1 MVLGFGEGSIDLM
14 LNKTNFAFGETVE
27 GKLNLKLKKE
37 KQARQL
43 RVRLQTEFLRS
54 SGGPALIQTGQPRQS
69 EKQILYQ
76 TETVVDGE
84 KLYAPPGGE
93 YEFKIQVPQKSAM
106 PPMPQG
112 GLATAIGAMNML
124 GGVRTTITWRVIAS
138 LDIPGG
144 RDVSKSINISV
155 Q

>member
-1 MVLGFGEGSIDLM
+1 MVFGFGEGSIDLM
-14 LNKTNFAFGETVE
+14 LGKTNFAYGETIQ

-43 RVRLQTEFLRS
+43 RVRIEATFKRS
-54 SGGPALIQTGQPRQS
+54 SGGPALINTGQKRSS
-69 EKQILYQ
+69 ETQVLYQ
-76 TETVVDGE
+76 TETVLDGE
-84 KLYAPPGGE
+84 KLYSPPGKE
-93 YEFKIQVPQKSAM
+93 YEFKIQVPQKSAL

-124 GGVRTTITWRVIAS
+124 SGVSVRVEWRVIAS
-138 LDIPGG
+138 LDIPGAM
-144 RDVSKSINISV
+144 DIKKSVNISV